1 MPGLIFAGIMIHKAN
16 WEQLTKE
23 LNAAGATLI
32 AVSKTKPATDIMELY
47 QLGQRHFGENY
58 VQELTEKQ
66 AALPTDIHWH
76 FIGHLQSNKV
86 KYIAPF
92 VHLIHAVDSVNL
104 LKEISKQAA
113 KNNRTIDVLLQM
125 YIASEDTKFGMEE
138 AEIFGLLEHYTAQ
151 PEQFANVRIC
161 GLMGMASNT
170 GNEAQVRS
178 EFARL
183 NNFFLHL
190 AETTFF
196 AKPYFAIKSI
206 GMSADYKLALAEGGN
221 MVRVG
226 SMLFGSR

>member
-1 MPGLIFAGIMIHKAN
+1 MPGLIFASIMIHKAN
-16 WEQLTKE
+16 WEQLAKE

-32 AVSKTKPATDIMELY
+32 AVSKTKSATDIMELY

-58 VQELTEKQ
+58 VQELVEKQ
-66 AALPTDIHWH
+66 AALPADIHWH
-76 FIGHLQSNKV
+76 FIGHLQSNKI

-113 KNNRTIDVLLQM
+113 KNNRIIDVLLQM

-170 GNEAQVRS
+170 GNEARVRS

-183 NNFFLHL
+183 NNFFQHL
-190 AETTFF
+190 SETTFF